1 MICNST
7 RFLSEIQFI
16 EDSINEK
23 RIIKKIIKDYITACL
38 QRHAFLDNVWVQ
50 ESNLSSAVHVNGS
63 SIKISSVY
71 GAVRKAAFLCEMR
84 PAE

>member
-1 MICNST
+1 MT
-7 RFLSEIQFI
+7 V
-16 EDSINEK
+16 
-23 RIIKKIIKDYITACL
+23 IKDRVTACL
-38 QRHAFLDNVWVQ
+38 QRYAFLDNALVQ
-50 ESNLSSAVHVNGS
+50 ESNLSSAAHVNGS